1 LYLNLSASKN
11 MPHPLYARFPVI
23 GTIDLSEASST
34 IRKAVDRVIEAYL
47 VQEPLGKFSY
57 RLLLPRDPKSTRRA
71 KMIGLAFQ
79 GEFLLG
85 LRKRKLVP
93 NVREVR
99 YIHDEHHY
107 GWLLANPQMFEQFEN
122 DIV

>member
-1 LYLNLSASKN
+1 
-11 MPHPLYARFPVI
+11 MPHPQYVKFPVI
-23 GTIDLSEASST
+23 ETIDLSGTST
-34 IRKAVDRVIEAYL
+34 VRQAVDRMVEAYL
-47 VQEPLGKFSY
+47 AQGHIGKFSY
-57 RLLLPRDPKSTRRA
+57 RILLPRDQKSARNA

-85 LRKRKLVP
+85 LRRRNVVP

-107 GWLLANPQMFEQFEN
+107 GWLLANPQVFEQFEKG
-122 DIV
+122 DAS